1 MPYNINKDGSKTY
14 VTFSQLPVRAKIDYI
29 CAIPKVSVSAFWKHK
44 THFFICSLKVIY
56 PLLIIS
62 TTIATCFYA
71 FKVISKELNKGLK
84 LNEISIPPKHIVGL
98 VLCVIAL
105 SVLIGL
111 FIDYIKH
118 RIGRYTEARLSPEID
133 EINES
138 IHMTIKQD
146 GKEIEVSKM
155 SLLLQNN
162 MQLNQKIDQLTK
174 TVGQL
179 QTSILKLQND
189 GGQKPKESQEIS

>member
-1 MPYNINKDGSKTY
+1 MPYNINKDGSKTH

-29 CAIPKVSVSAFWKHK
+29 CAIPKVSASAFWKHK
-44 THFFICSLKVIY
+44 THLFICSLKVIY
-56 PLLIIS
+56 PFLIIS

-71 FKVISKELNKGLK
+71 FKVISKELDKGLK

-111 FIDYIKH
+111 FVDYIKC
-118 RIGRYTEARLSPEID
+118 RIGRYTEARLGSEIYQ
-133 EINES
+133 INDS
-138 IHMTIKQD
+138 IHTT
-146 GKEIEVSKM
+146 SKM

-162 MQLNQKIDQLTK
+162 MQLNQKIDRLAE
-174 TVGQL
+174 TVCQL
-179 QTSILKLQND
+179 QTTILELQHN
-189 GGQKPKESQEIS
+189 GGQKPKESQEIG